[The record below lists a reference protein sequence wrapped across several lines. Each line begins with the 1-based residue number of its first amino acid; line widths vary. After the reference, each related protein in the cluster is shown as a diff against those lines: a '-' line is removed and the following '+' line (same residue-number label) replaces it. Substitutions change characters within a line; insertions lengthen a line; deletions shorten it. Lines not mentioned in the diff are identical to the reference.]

1 MQQLTLGKFQLF
13 ANLSDEK
20 YDALKADIAK
30 HGVLVPIEVD
40 QHGEILDGHHR
51 VRAWTEIRADGARV
65 HDYPRLIRHFDND
78 DDREEHAAKLN
89 SARRDISRED
99 KIRNAIR
106 WREHGWSYRRIGD
119 ALAVAEGTVRY
130 WIPQATA
137 QNYAVEFP
145 KRSIG
150 KDGRSRPARMPRP
163 AVLAANDREQERA
176 GSFLTT
182 IDGEVVDGYSGE
194 ILISVDVRRAL
205 NAQKREDRNQGLV
218 FASNAP
224 MPDKRYAVIYAD
236 PPWRY
241 DFSETNNRKIENQ
254 YPTMTEDEIA
264 ALDVPAADD
273 AVLFMWATNP
283 KLREAFT
290 VLDGW
295 GFDYVTNMVW
305 VKDRIGMG
313 YYARS
318 RHELLLI
325 AKRGSLPVPLPDN
338 RPDSVIEGKRTEHSA
353 KPLHLYDVIERMY
366 PGFAKIELFC
376 RSPYEGWDAWGN
388 ELTV

>member
-1 MQQLTLGKFQLF
+1 MAYQFQLLPDL
-13 ANLSDEK
+13 APTE
-20 YDALKADIAK
+20 YDALKADIALN
-30 HGVLVPIEVD
+30 GVLVPVEVD
-40 QHGEILDGHHR
+40 QDGMMLDGHHR
-51 VRAWTEIRADGARV
+51 LRAWSELTSAGVDLPA
-65 HDYPRLIRHFDND
+65 YPRLVRSFQD
-78 DDREEHAAKLN
+78 DDERVEHALKLN
-89 SARRDISRED
+89 LQRRHLTRDQLRSVALDLRHRGWQYERIAETLVVPETTIKRWISESPNGLSEFP
-99 KIRNAIR
+99 NAITNTR
-106 WREHGWSYRRIGD
+106 GQE
-119 ALAVAEGTVRY
+119 
-130 WIPQATA
+130 
-137 QNYAVEFP
+137 
-145 KRSIG
+145 
-150 KDGRSRPARMPRP
+150 RPARYNKPV
-163 AVLAANDREQERA
+163 VLAVNDREQERA

-182 IDGEVVDGYSGE
+182 IDGEVIDDDSGE
-194 ILISVDVRRAL
+194 ILSSVDVRRAL
-205 NAQKREDRNQGLV
+205 NAQKREAHNQGLV
-218 FASNAP
+218 FSSNAP

-241 DFSETNNRKIENQ
+241 DFAETDNRKIENQ
-254 YPTMTEDEIA
+254 YPTMTEGEIA
-264 ALDVPAADD
+264 ELDVPAADD

-305 VKDRIGMG
+305 IKDRIGMG

-325 AKRGSLPVPLPDN
+325 AKRGSLPVPLPAN
-338 RPDSVIEGKRTEHSA
+338 RPDSVIEGRRAEHSA

-376 RSPYEGWDAWGN
+376 RSPHDGWDAWGN